1 MEAIRL
7 DRVLDKDGEIYLKGL
22 PYKKGQRLELI
33 LLLSEEASR
42 PSRTQITA
50 RKLLGS
56 KLVGLWKDR
65 EDIGDSARYARNLRE
80 HAQRR

>member
-7 DRVLDKDGEIYLKGL
+7 DKVLDKDGEIFLKGL

-33 LLLSEEASR
+33 LLLSEETSR
-42 PSRTQITA
+42 PSLTQITA

-56 KLVGLWKDR
+56 KLIGLWKDR
-65 EDIGDSARYARNLRE
+65 EDIGDSSRYARNLRE
-80 HAQRR
+80 QAQRR